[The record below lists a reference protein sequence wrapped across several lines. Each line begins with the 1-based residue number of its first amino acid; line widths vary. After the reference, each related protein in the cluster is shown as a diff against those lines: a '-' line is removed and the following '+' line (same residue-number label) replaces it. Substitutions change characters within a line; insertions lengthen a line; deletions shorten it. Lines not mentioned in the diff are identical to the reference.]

1 MYYRVCMV
9 TISIRL
15 DSETERRLRYR
26 LADEGIRLSDFV
38 REAIQE
44 KLAEERPQNSPYAIG
59 KDVFGRY
66 ASGDGDRSA
75 RRKSLVRQRIHE
87 KHRR

>member
-1 MYYRVCMV
+1 M

-15 DSETERRLRYR
+15 DSEIERRLRHR

-44 KLAEERPQNSPYAIG
+44 KLANQDDEAATPYELG
-59 KDVFGRY
+59 KELFGCCS
-66 ASGDGDRSA
+66 SGARDRSGQ
-75 RRKSLVRQRIHE
+75 RKLLIKQRIHE